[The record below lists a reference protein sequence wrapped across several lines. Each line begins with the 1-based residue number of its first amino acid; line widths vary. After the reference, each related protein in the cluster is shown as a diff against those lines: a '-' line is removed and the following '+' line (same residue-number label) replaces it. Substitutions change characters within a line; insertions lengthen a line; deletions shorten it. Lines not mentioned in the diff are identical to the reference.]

1 MLAPVTG
8 VVLYTRP
15 VAEGQTA
22 VGPVSIVG
30 AEGSADKLSVR
41 AALAPQALLATTE
54 SVPPVNP
61 VAGTT
66 RLTEVPVLEPE
77 KLQPAG
83 AVQV

>member
-1 MLAPVTG
+1 M
-8 VVLYTRP
+8 VLYTRP

-22 VGPVSIVG
+22 VGPVSVVG
-30 AEGSADKLSVR
+30 AAGRAERASVL
-41 AALAPQALLATTE
+41 AVLAPQALLATTE
-54 SVPPVNP
+54 SVPLVNP